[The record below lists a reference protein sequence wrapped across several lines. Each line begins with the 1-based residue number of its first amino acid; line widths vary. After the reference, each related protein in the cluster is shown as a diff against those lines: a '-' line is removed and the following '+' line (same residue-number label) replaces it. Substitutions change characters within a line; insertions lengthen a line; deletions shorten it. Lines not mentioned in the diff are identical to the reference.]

1 MDTIPQQIQDKLTQ
15 FQELQNQLQS
25 MSIQRYQ
32 LRQQLLDIENA
43 LETLDNVKN
52 RRVYE
57 RAGPIFVE
65 VDIDKTRDK
74 LRDDKE
80 TKEAQLRSL
89 EKQETKLRERLNE
102 IGRELQSQLGGNTG
116 NIGGII
122 AE

>member
-43 LETLDNVKN
+43 LETLENVKN

>member
-43 LETLDNVKN
+43 LETLENVKN

-102 IGRELQSQLGGNTG
+102 IGMELQSQLGGNTG

>member
-1 MDTIPQQIQDKLTQ
+1 M
-15 FQELQNQLQS
+15 
-25 MSIQRYQ
+25 
-32 LRQQLLDIENA
+32 DIENA
-43 LETLDNVKN
+43 LETLENVKN

-102 IGRELQSQLGGNTG
+102 IGMELQSQLGGNTG